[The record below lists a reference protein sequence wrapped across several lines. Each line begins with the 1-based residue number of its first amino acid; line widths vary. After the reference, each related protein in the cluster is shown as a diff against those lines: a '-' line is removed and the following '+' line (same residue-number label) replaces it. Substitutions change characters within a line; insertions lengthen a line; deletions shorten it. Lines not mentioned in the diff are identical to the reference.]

1 MEYIKEI
8 ISFIIGAIAGGV
20 SMKVYSFRKDADHSV
35 RQRGIVA
42 GGDVAGRD
50 VNK

>member
-1 MEYIKEI
+1 MEYIREI
-8 ISFIIGAIAGGV
+8 ISFIVGAVAGGV
-20 SMKVYSFRKDADHSV
+20 TMKFYSVRKNADHSV

-50 VNK
+50 INK